1 MTKPNILVV
10 GKYDDFDRAPL
21 EAAYQARSMTECG
34 APDHLPSKVRDA
46 SRAIAFRWHSL
57 LGGKIMDQFPNLGM
71 IANLGA
77 GYDTIDVAHAVPRA
91 ILVSNPPD
99 VLAEDVADLSIGM
112 TIGRS

>member
-57 LGGKIMDQFPNLGM
+57 LGGKIMDQFPNLG
-71 IANLGA
+71 A